1 MNTRRTVAVVGVVGE
16 VGPSDSP
23 QPGSARLSTTAKALA
38 DMPSEYRNQER
49 RLRWAHGDRSVHM
62 STSLDG
68 FVAGPQISVEQPMGA
83 GGERLHEWM
92 FAPSDPADI
101 ETAAEM
107 FATRTTGAVVIG
119 RRTFD
124 VGEQPWGEDG
134 TFHVP
139 CFVVTHRAAPTLVK
153 GKTSFTFVTE
163 GLEHALALNSSG
175 HEPFCPRQASPI
187 WPIECPGVVDARG
200 SALPHRALG
209 HVRAVTGGMPSA
221 SFRSRS

>member
-1 MNTRRTVAVVGVVGE
+1 MALMGTV
-16 VGPSDSP
+16 
-23 QPGSARLSTTAKALA
+23 R
-38 DMPSEYRNQER
+38 
-49 RLRWAHGDRSVHM
+49 VHM

-68 FVAGPQISVEQPMGA
+68 FVAGPDISVEQPMGV
-83 GGERLHEWM
+83 GGERLPEWM
-92 FAPSDPADI
+92 FAPADPTDI

-107 FATRTTGAVVIG
+107 FSTRTTGAVVIG

-163 GLEHALALNSSG
+163 GLEHALALAQTAAGDKAVNVMGAGTAQQLLRLGLIDEIHLNVVPVLLQTGTRLFEHLGSDRIELERTGAVLPSSG
-175 HEPFCPRQASPI
+175 
-187 WPIECPGVVDARG
+187 
-200 SALPHRALG
+200 
-209 HVRAVTGGMPSA
+209 VTHLVY
-221 SFRSRS
+221 RISRRR

>member
-1 MNTRRTVAVVGVVGE
+1 
-16 VGPSDSP
+16 
-23 QPGSARLSTTAKALA
+23 
-38 DMPSEYRNQER
+38 
-49 RLRWAHGDRSVHM
+49 M

-68 FVAGPQISVEQPMGA
+68 FVAGPDISVEQPMGV
-83 GGERLHEWM
+83 GGERLPEWM
-92 FAPSDPADI
+92 FAPSDPTDI

-107 FATRTTGAVVIG
+107 FSTRTTGAVVIG

-163 GLEHALALNSSG
+163 GLEHALALAQTAAGDKAVNVMGAGTAQQLLRLGLIDEIHLNVVPVLLQTGTRLFEHLGSDRIELERTGAVLPSSG
-175 HEPFCPRQASPI
+175 
-187 WPIECPGVVDARG
+187 
-200 SALPHRALG
+200 
-209 HVRAVTGGMPSA
+209 VTHLVY
-221 SFRSRS
+221 RISRRR

>member
-1 MNTRRTVAVVGVVGE
+1 
-16 VGPSDSP
+16 
-23 QPGSARLSTTAKALA
+23 
-38 DMPSEYRNQER
+38 
-49 RLRWAHGDRSVHM
+49 M

-68 FVAGPQISVEQPMGA
+68 FVAGPDVSAEQPMGA

-107 FATRTTGAVVIG
+107 FSTRTTGAVVIG

-124 VGEQPWGEDG
+124 VGEQPWGDDG

-163 GLEHALALNSSG
+163 GLEHALALAQAAAGDKAVNVMGAATTQQLLRLGLVDEIHLNVVPVLLQAGIRLFEHLGPDRIELERTRAVLPSSG
-175 HEPFCPRQASPI
+175 
-187 WPIECPGVVDARG
+187 
-200 SALPHRALG
+200 
-209 HVRAVTGGMPSA
+209 VTHLA
-221 SFRSRS
+221 YRVSRRR

>member
-1 MNTRRTVAVVGVVGE
+1 MGLMGTV
-16 VGPSDSP
+16 
-23 QPGSARLSTTAKALA
+23 R
-38 DMPSEYRNQER
+38 
-49 RLRWAHGDRSVHM
+49 VHM

-68 FVAGPQISVEQPMGA
+68 FVAGPDISVEQPMGV

-92 FAPSDPADI
+92 FAPSNPTDI

-107 FATRTTGAVVIG
+107 FSTRTTGAVVIG

-163 GLEHALALNSSG
+163 GLEHALALAQAAAGGKAVNVMGAGAVQQLLRLGLIDEIHLNVVPVLLQTGTRLFEHLGPDRIELERTGAVLPSSG
-175 HEPFCPRQASPI
+175 
-187 WPIECPGVVDARG
+187 
-200 SALPHRALG
+200 
-209 HVRAVTGGMPSA
+209 VTHLVY
-221 SFRSRS
+221 RISRRR

>member
-1 MNTRRTVAVVGVVGE
+1 MGLMATV
-16 VGPSDSP
+16 
-23 QPGSARLSTTAKALA
+23 R
-38 DMPSEYRNQER
+38 
-49 RLRWAHGDRSVHM
+49 VHM

-68 FVAGPQISVEQPMGA
+68 FVAGPDISVEQPMGV

-92 FAPSDPADI
+92 FTPSDPTDI

-107 FATRTTGAVVIG
+107 FSTRTTGAVVIG

-163 GLEHALALNSSG
+163 GLEHALALAQTAAGDKAVNVMGAGTAQQLLRLGLIDEIHLNVVPVLLQTGTRLFEHLGPDRIELERTGAVLPSSG
-175 HEPFCPRQASPI
+175 
-187 WPIECPGVVDARG
+187 
-200 SALPHRALG
+200 
-209 HVRAVTGGMPSA
+209 VTHLVY
-221 SFRSRS
+221 RISRRR